1 MKKYF
6 LVGLLFV
13 IALAVSSLCIGQDM
27 TLESCNDVI
36 QKSCTKCHDTGRI
49 CHELDESDADWPRVR
64 REIWVLRWKL
74 PSSTVS
80 LNLKIRRN
88 WFAHIDTAHEK
99 IDLPPLRRGM
109 WHDLSSL
116 PLDLAVFCILP
127 RTLKAKSAAGWVV
140 KEKITIPDE

>member
-49 CHELDESDADWPRVR
+49 CHELDESDADWP
-64 REIWVLRWKL
+64 
-74 PSSTVS
+74 
-80 LNLKIRRN
+80 
-88 WFAHIDTAHEK
+88 HI
-99 IDLPPLRRGM
+99 
-109 WHDLSSL
+109 
-116 PLDLAVFCILP
+116 
-127 RTLKAKSAAGWVV
+127 V
-140 KEKITIPDE
+140 KEMCEKGNMGPEVEAAVLDCLTKSYNFV